1 MSDLPKIE
9 ESIDLADLA
18 PSSSSVTVPP
28 TYFELNDKQYIRE
41 PAGLSAIPKKK
52 RARKGTVGA
61 IKPVT
66 TDEILEFPLLRGE
79 RSNLLVHKYK
89 APTVISPQQR
99 IDNAKAARQRL
110 LNDKLARFKAAH
122 PDFDQDQLLQ
132 RIREVSAAN
141 SRYRKQNNLVNRKE
155 YTDEEK
161 LLRKWHSRKPNVMTN
176 PKYKELLNKYRGT
189 SYNAEHTNWVG
200 RTPQTMDDA
209 EYNQMIQQFAEMVG
223 VAHARPK
230 YDPKLL
236 TKASAREIYG
246 DEGYV
251 YEELD
256 MDDDVNTPATLKI
269 TRSAYRDANGDIVP
283 ERVIAIGGYKIPD
296 ATASQTEQL
305 LKNIDYYGTVDKAGR
320 KTTKLNDYLHSRDPF
335 KTIHEEKMAKNRSG
349 FKLISQFIRDWLA
362 AHDIST
368 PAKDNPTFI
377 SLENNVKEMYFVYK
391 INSVVWNTLMVR
403 MSQLFAYN
411 YVFPLAKVVLGNN
424 VSFDAKIMAFR
435 DLISNETST
444 DYENWESKFIFP
456 PLESAILR
464 SKDIQEAIAAVLSD
478 PATTAEF
485 ASHISEI
492 VDIVCRYFMNFNFNA
507 IASRVYGSEIKAK
520 VKEISKTA
528 INSLILEGGLM
539 FEFVKNADEAEYINQ
554 INAGQIPLFTMTAV
568 QEKTVIDRFHVS
580 YKGASS
586 EYIEEGYEAALPAE
600 RHDRYYG

>member
-9 ESIDLADLA
+9 DENLDA
-18 PSSSSVTVPP
+18 PSSSSYVPP
-28 TYFELNDKQYIRE
+28 SYFDLNDKQFLRE

-52 RARKGTVGA
+52 RAKRDTPGA

-66 TDEILEFPLLRGE
+66 DEERAEFPLLAGE

-89 APTVISPQQR
+89 APQIISPQQR
-99 IDNAKAARQRL
+99 INNAKAARERL
-110 LNDKLARFKAAH
+110 KNEKIARFKTAH

-132 RIREVSAAN
+132 RIKEITAAN
-141 SRYRKQNNLVNRKE
+141 ARYRKQNNLVDHKE

-161 LLRKWHSRKPNVMTN
+161 LLRKWHSKKPNVMTN

-189 SYNAEHTNWVG
+189 TYKAEHTNWVG
-200 RTPQTMDDA
+200 RTPQTMEDE
-209 EYNQMIQQFAEMVG
+209 EYNRMIQQFAEMVG

-236 TKASAREIYG
+236 TKQSAREVYG
-246 DEGYV
+246 DDGYV

-256 MDDDVNTPATLKI
+256 MDDDINTPATLKI

-305 LKNIDYYGTVDKAGR
+305 LKNIDYYGTVDKQGR

-349 FKLISQFIRDWLA
+349 FKLIVTFIKDWLA
-362 AHDIST
+362 TKMDVSA

-377 SLENNVKEMYFVYK
+377 SLENSATKVAIVYK
-391 INSVVWNTLMVR
+391 VNSVVWNTLMVR
-403 MSQLFAYN
+403 MAQLFAYN
-411 YVFPLAKVVLGNN
+411 YVFPLAKREFAVVNT
-424 VSFDAKIMAFR
+424 DPKIMAFLE
-435 DLISNETST
+435 LIPNQTST

-464 SKDIQEAIAAVLSD
+464 SKSIQDAIAS
-478 PATTAEF
+478 TTELGG
-485 ASHISEI
+485 HMYEI
-492 VDIVCRYFMNFNFNA
+492 IDAVCRYFMNFNFNA
-507 IASRVYGSEIKAK
+507 VASMIYGKDIKAK
-520 VKEISKTA
+520 VKEISKDA
-528 INSLILEGGLM
+528 INALILEGGLM
-539 FEFVKNADEAEYINQ
+539 FEFIQNAEEATYIDQ
-554 INAGQIPLFTMTAV
+554 INAGQIPMFTMTAV
-568 QEKTVIDRFHVS
+568 QEKTIVDRFKVK
-580 YKGASS
+580 YVGADSA
-586 EYIEEGYEAALPAE
+586 YIEPGYEEALPAE